1 MREQPVDFIV
11 LKARS
16 SYWPLG
22 VDAHETLVLHTLTC
36 PDYGII
42 AVQGDV
48 VILKHKADFPKG
60 LQLLG
65 VSMKRQKQLRDE
77 IRAAW
82 ERLKSVGW

>member
-1 MREQPVDFIV
+1 
-11 LKARS
+11 
-16 SYWPLG
+16 
-22 VDAHETLVLHTLTC
+22 VLHTLTC

-48 VILKHKADFPKG
+48 VILKHKADFLKG

-77 IRAAW
+77 IKAAW